1 MAQKGALLQ
10 PSSQLGQT
18 APVGAQEPREAGK
31 PIRGVQRP
39 SGDLT
44 FLSDSLMN
52 SGMGSWPF
60 EEVIMLLVEKK
71 QLWIAL
77 CMFTQCQRDRQA
89 LLGTGATTGRTHF
102 KELFIHRRS

>member
-1 MAQKGALLQ
+1 M
-10 PSSQLGQT
+10 
-18 APVGAQEPREAGK
+18 
-31 PIRGVQRP
+31 RGLQRP
-39 SGDLT
+39 SRDLT

-71 QLWIAL
+71 TAL
-77 CMFTQCQRDRQA
+77 GCACA
-89 LLGTGATTGRTHF
+89 CLHNAKGTGATTGKTHF